1 MRHQVIFFCYPTICI
16 VSFASFICRQLTEH
30 DSVLEADDSIVCEDA
45 SHRALQGVSVAVIV
59 FIAFGMPVFFG
70 YILLKASRD
79 YKRESAEPNQE
90 IAKRM
95 ANELDVDG
103 TQGFLSYFFFGSNA
117 LWQQRVAAKGFNLG

>member
-1 MRHQVIFFCYPTICI
+1 M
-16 VSFASFICRQLTEH
+16 
-30 DSVLEADDSIVCEDA
+30 
-45 SHRALQGVSVAVIV
+45 IV
-59 FIAFGMPVFFG
+59 FIAFGMPVLFG

-103 TQGFLSYFFFGSNA
+103 TQGFLSSFFFGSNA
-117 LWQQRVAAKGFNLG
+117 LLPKVSISAEQKCLQSRLRNMLFAT